1 MAEEKIARIARE
13 IYENVGG
20 EKNVRKVIH
29 CMTRV
34 RMTIIDNSKVN
45 LVGLKAIDG
54 VMGIVE
60 DETLQVVV
68 GPGTVN
74 KVAKKMVDMVGVKLG
89 ETFPNSEG
97 LSFEEQALANKA
109 AAKEKYNKPSKL
121 KSVLKSISNIFV
133 PMIPAFVGT
142 GIVAGIA
149 AVLSNLV
156 VAGDL
161 NAATWQQYIDIMNIL
176 KNALFAYL
184 TIYVGINAA
193 NEFGATPTLGGVIG
207 GVVML
212 TGMNPENPIKNIFT
226 GQPLSAGQGGMLG
239 VLLAVWLL
247 SIIEKKLH
255 EIVPESVDIIVTPT
269 ISLILIGLLEI
280 FLIMPLAG
288 FVSDHLIGGING
300 ILNIGGAFSG
310 FVLGVA
316 FLPMVML
323 GLHQILGPIHLE
335 MIAKTGQTNLLPI
348 LAMAGAG
355 QVGAAL
361 AIWAKLRKDRTLVQN
376 IKGAL
381 PVGILGVGE
390 PLIYGVTLPMG
401 RPFITACIGGGIGGA
416 IIGFFGNVGAIA
428 TGPSGVALI
437 PLIAHGKWIVYV
449 LGLLGAY
456 IGGFLAT
463 YFFGIPKDAK
473 MKADNYGKTVQM
485 ETLQPTLRV
494 VTTPAFETSAV
505 YAPMTGTVKDLS
517 EAADEVFS
525 SGMLGKGI
533 AIEPTNG
540 QVNSPVDGI
549 ITTVFPTKHAIGV
562 TSDEGVEILIHIGI
576 DTVEMNGEG
585 FESFVKQNE
594 RVKKG
599 DLMIRVDLDKIEAA
613 GLSSITP
620 VVVTNST
627 TYKDISI
634 VASNKVDKGQVLL
647 TIEG

>member
-1 MAEEKIARIARE
+1 MAEEKIARIAIE

-20 EKNVRKVIH
+20 EQNVRKVIH

-60 DETLQVVV
+60 DDTLQVVV

-89 ETFPNSEG
+89 ETFPNSGG

-247 SIIEKKLH
+247 SIVEKKLH
-255 EIVPESVDIIVTPT
+255 EVVPESVDIIVTPT
-269 ISLILIGLLEI
+269 ISLIIIGLLEI

-310 FVLGVA
+310 FVLGIA

-437 PLIAHGKWIVYV
+437 PLIAHGKWIIYL
-449 LGLLGAY
+449 LGLVGAY

-473 MKADNYGKTVQM
+473 MKADNFGKNVQM

-494 VTTPAFETSAV
+494 VTTPAFERSTV
-505 YAPMTGTVKDLS
+505 YAPMTGKVKDLS
-517 EAADEVFS
+517 EVEDEVFS
-525 SGMLGKGI
+525 SGMLGNGI

-549 ITTVFPTKHAIGV
+549 VTTVFPTKHAIGV
-562 TSDEGVEILIHIGI
+562 TSDDGVEILIHIGM
-576 DTVEMNGEG
+576 DTVELNGEG

-599 DLMIRVDLDKIEAA
+599 DLLIRVNLDKIKAA
-613 GLSSITP
+613 GLSMTTP
-620 VVVTNST
+620 IVVTNSNS
-627 TYKDISI
+627 YKAISI
-634 VASNKVDKGQVLL
+634 DAKNTVDKGQVLL
-647 TIEG
+647 TIQP

>member
-1 MAEEKIARIARE
+1 MAEEKIARIAKE

-20 EKNVRKVIH
+20 EQNVRKVIH

-54 VMGIVE
+54 VVGIVE
-60 DETLQVVV
+60 DDTLQVVV

-89 ETFPNSEG
+89 ETFPNSGG

-121 KSVLKSISNIFV
+121 KSVFKSISNIFV

-247 SIIEKKLH
+247 SIVEKKLH
-255 EIVPESVDIIVTPT
+255 EVVPESVDIIVTPT
-269 ISLILIGLLEI
+269 ISLIIIGLLEI

-310 FVLGVA
+310 FVLGIT

-437 PLIAHGKWIVYV
+437 PLIAHGKWIIYL
-449 LGLLGAY
+449 LGLVGAY

-473 MKADNYGKTVQM
+473 MKADNFGKNVQM

-494 VTTPAFETSAV
+494 VTTPAFERSTV
-505 YAPMTGTVKDLS
+505 YAPMTGKVKDLS
-517 EAADEVFS
+517 EVEDEVFS
-525 SGMLGKGI
+525 SGMLGNGI

-549 ITTVFPTKHAIGV
+549 VTTVFPTKHAIGV
-562 TSDEGVEILIHIGI
+562 TSDDGVEILIHIGM
-576 DTVEMNGEG
+576 DTVELNGEG

-599 DLMIRVDLDKIEAA
+599 DLLIRVNLDKIKAA
-613 GLSSITP
+613 GLSMITP
-620 VVVTNST
+620 IVVTNSNS
-627 TYKDISI
+627 YKAISI
-634 VASNKVDKGQVLL
+634 DAKNTVDKGQVLL
-647 TIEG
+647 TIQP

>member
-494 VTTPAFETSAV
+494 VTTPAFETATV
-505 YAPMTGTVKDLS
+505 YAPMTGTVKELS
-517 EAADEVFS
+517 EIADEVFS

-549 ITTVFPTKHAIGV
+549 VTTVFPTKHAIGV
-562 TSDEGVEILIHIGI
+562 TSDEGVEILIHIGM

-599 DLMIRVDLDKIEAA
+599 DLMIRVDLDKIKAA

-620 VVVTNST
+620 VVVTNS
-627 TYKDISI
+627 
-634 VASNKVDKGQVLL
+634 
-647 TIEG
+647 

>member
-1 MAEEKIARIARE
+1 MAEEKIARIAKE

-20 EKNVRKVIH
+20 EQNVRKVIH

-60 DETLQVVV
+60 DDTLQVVV

-89 ETFPNSEG
+89 ETFPNSGG

-247 SIIEKKLH
+247 SIVEKKLH
-255 EIVPESVDIIVTPT
+255 EVVPESVDIIVTPT
-269 ISLILIGLLEI
+269 ISLIIIGLLEI

-310 FVLGVA
+310 FVLGIA

-437 PLIAHGKWIVYV
+437 PLIAHGKWIIYL
-449 LGLLGAY
+449 LGLVGAY

-473 MKADNYGKTVQM
+473 MKADNFGKNVQM

-494 VTTPAFETSAV
+494 VTTPAFERSTV
-505 YAPMTGTVKDLS
+505 YAPMTGKVKDLS
-517 EAADEVFS
+517 EVEDEVFS
-525 SGMLGKGI
+525 SGMLGNGI

-549 ITTVFPTKHAIGV
+549 VTTVFPTKHAIGV
-562 TSDEGVEILIHIGI
+562 TSDDGVEILIHIGI
-576 DTVEMNGEG
+576 DTVELNGEG

-599 DLMIRVDLDKIEAA
+599 DLLIRVNLDKIKAA
-613 GLSSITP
+613 GLSMITP
-620 VVVTNST
+620 IVVTNSNS
-627 TYKDISI
+627 YKAISI
-634 VASNKVDKGQVLL
+634 DAKNTVDKGQVLL
-647 TIEG
+647 TIQP

>member
-1 MAEEKIARIARE
+1 MAEEKIARIAKE

-20 EKNVRKVIH
+20 EQNVRKVIH

-60 DETLQVVV
+60 DDTLQVVV

-89 ETFPNSEG
+89 ETFPNSGG

-247 SIIEKKLH
+247 SIVEKKLH
-255 EIVPESVDIIVTPT
+255 EVVPESVDIIVTPT
-269 ISLILIGLLEI
+269 ISLIIIGLLEI

-310 FVLGVA
+310 FVLGIA
-316 FLPMVML
+316 FMPMVML

-437 PLIAHGKWIVYV
+437 PLIAHGKWIIYL
-449 LGLLGAY
+449 LGLVGAY
-456 IGGFLAT
+456 IGSFLAT

-473 MKADNYGKTVQM
+473 MKADNFGKNVQM

-494 VTTPAFETSAV
+494 VTTPAFERSTV
-505 YAPMTGTVKDLS
+505 YAPMTGKVKDLS
-517 EAADEVFS
+517 EVEDEVFS
-525 SGMLGKGI
+525 SGMLGNGI

-549 ITTVFPTKHAIGV
+549 VTTVFPTKHAIGV
-562 TSDEGVEILIHIGI
+562 TSDDGVEILIHIGM
-576 DTVEMNGEG
+576 DTVELNGEG

-599 DLMIRVDLDKIEAA
+599 DLLIRVNLDKIKAA
-613 GLSSITP
+613 GLSMITP
-620 VVVTNST
+620 IVVTNSNS
-627 TYKDISI
+627 YKAISI
-634 VASNKVDKGQVLL
+634 DAKNTVDKGQVLL
-647 TIEG
+647 TIQP

>member
-1 MAEEKIARIARE
+1 MAEEKIARIAKE

-20 EKNVRKVIH
+20 EQNVRKVIH

-60 DETLQVVV
+60 DDTLQVVV

-89 ETFPNSEG
+89 ETFPNSGG

-247 SIIEKKLH
+247 SIVEKKLH
-255 EIVPESVDIIVTPT
+255 EVVPESVDIIVTPT
-269 ISLILIGLLEI
+269 ISLIIIGLLEI

-310 FVLGVA
+310 FVLGIA

-437 PLIAHGKWIVYV
+437 PLIAHGKWIIYL
-449 LGLLGAY
+449 LGLVGAY

-473 MKADNYGKTVQM
+473 MKADNFGKNVQM

-494 VTTPAFETSAV
+494 VTTPAFERSTV
-505 YAPMTGTVKDLS
+505 YAPMTGKVKELS
-517 EAADEVFS
+517 EVEDEVFS
-525 SGMLGKGI
+525 SGMLGNGI

-549 ITTVFPTKHAIGV
+549 VTTVFPTKHAIGV
-562 TSDEGVEILIHIGI
+562 TSDDGVEILIHIGM
-576 DTVEMNGEG
+576 DTVELNGEG

-599 DLMIRVDLDKIEAA
+599 DLLIRVNLDKIKAA
-613 GLSSITP
+613 GLSMITP
-620 VVVTNST
+620 IVVTNSNS
-627 TYKDISI
+627 YKAISI
-634 VASNKVDKGQVLL
+634 DAKNTVDKGQVLL
-647 TIEG
+647 TIQP

>member
-1 MAEEKIARIARE
+1 MAEEKIARIAKE

-20 EKNVRKVIH
+20 EQNVRKVIH

-60 DETLQVVV
+60 DDTLQVVV

-89 ETFPNSEG
+89 ETFPNSGG

-247 SIIEKKLH
+247 SIVEKKLH
-255 EIVPESVDIIVTPT
+255 EVVPESVDIIVTPT
-269 ISLILIGLLEI
+269 ISLIIIGLLEI

-310 FVLGVA
+310 FVLGIA

-437 PLIAHGKWIVYV
+437 PLIAHGKWIIYL
-449 LGLLGAY
+449 LGLVGAY

-473 MKADNYGKTVQM
+473 MKADNFGKNVQM

-494 VTTPAFETSAV
+494 VTTPAFERSTV
-505 YAPMTGTVKDLS
+505 YAPMTGKVKDLS
-517 EAADEVFS
+517 EVEDEVFS
-525 SGMLGKGI
+525 SGMLGNGI

-549 ITTVFPTKHAIGV
+549 VTTVFPTKHAIGV
-562 TSDEGVEILIHIGI
+562 TSDDGVEILIHIGM
-576 DTVEMNGEG
+576 DTVELNGEG

-599 DLMIRVDLDKIEAA
+599 DLLIRVNLDKIKAA
-613 GLSSITP
+613 GLSTITP
-620 VVVTNST
+620 IVVTNSNS
-627 TYKDISI
+627 YKAISI
-634 VASNKVDKGQVLL
+634 DAKNTVDKGQVLL
-647 TIEG
+647 TIEP

>member
-226 GQPLSAGQGGMLG
+226 DQPLSAGQGGMLG

-310 FVLGVA
+310 FVLGIA

-599 DLMIRVDLDKIEAA
+599 DLMIRVDLDKIKAA

>member
-1 MAEEKIARIARE
+1 MAEEKIARIAKE

-20 EKNVRKVIH
+20 EQNVRKVIH

-60 DETLQVVV
+60 DDTLQVVV

-89 ETFPNSEG
+89 ETFPNSGG

-193 NEFGATPTLGGVIG
+193 NEFGATPTLGVVIG

-247 SIIEKKLH
+247 SIVEKKLH
-255 EIVPESVDIIVTPT
+255 EVVPESVDIIVTPT
-269 ISLILIGLLEI
+269 ISLIIIGLLEI

-310 FVLGVA
+310 FVLGIA

-437 PLIAHGKWIVYV
+437 PLIAHGKWIIYL
-449 LGLLGAY
+449 LGLVGAY

-463 YFFGIPKDAK
+463 YFFDIPKDAK
-473 MKADNYGKTVQM
+473 MKADNFGKNVQM

-494 VTTPAFETSAV
+494 VTTPAFERSTV
-505 YAPMTGTVKDLS
+505 YAPMTGKVKDLS
-517 EAADEVFS
+517 EVEDEVFS
-525 SGMLGKGI
+525 SGMLGNGI

-549 ITTVFPTKHAIGV
+549 VTTVFPTKHAIGV
-562 TSDEGVEILIHIGI
+562 TSDDGVEILIHIGM
-576 DTVEMNGEG
+576 DTVELNGEG

-599 DLMIRVDLDKIEAA
+599 DLLIRVNLDKIKAA
-613 GLSSITP
+613 GLSMITP
-620 VVVTNST
+620 IVVTNSNS
-627 TYKDISI
+627 YKAISI
-634 VASNKVDKGQVLL
+634 DAKNTVDKGQVLL
-647 TIEG
+647 TIQP

>member
-133 PMIPAFVGT
+133 PMIPSFVGT

-310 FVLGVA
+310 FVLGIA

-494 VTTPAFETSAV
+494 VTTPAFETAAV

-599 DLMIRVDLDKIEAA
+599 DLMIRVDLDKIKAA

>member
-1 MAEEKIARIARE
+1 MAEEKIARIAKE

-20 EKNVRKVIH
+20 EQNVRKVIH

-60 DETLQVVV
+60 DDTLQVVV

-89 ETFPNSEG
+89 ETFPNSGG

-193 NEFGATPTLGGVIG
+193 NEFGATPTLGVVIG

-247 SIIEKKLH
+247 SIVEKKLH
-255 EIVPESVDIIVTPT
+255 EVVPESVDIIVTPT
-269 ISLILIGLLEI
+269 ISLIIIGLLEI

-310 FVLGVA
+310 FVLGIA

-437 PLIAHGKWIVYV
+437 PLIAHGKWIIYL
-449 LGLLGAY
+449 LGLVGAY

-473 MKADNYGKTVQM
+473 MKADNFGKNVQM

-494 VTTPAFETSAV
+494 VTTPAFERSTV
-505 YAPMTGTVKDLS
+505 YAPMTGKVKDLS
-517 EAADEVFS
+517 EVEDEVFS
-525 SGMLGKGI
+525 SGMLGNGI

-549 ITTVFPTKHAIGV
+549 VTTVFPTKHAIGV
-562 TSDEGVEILIHIGI
+562 TSDDGVEILIHIGM
-576 DTVEMNGEG
+576 DTVELNGEG

-599 DLMIRVDLDKIEAA
+599 DLLIRVNLDKIKAA
-613 GLSSITP
+613 GLSMITP
-620 VVVTNST
+620 IVVTNSNS
-627 TYKDISI
+627 YKAISI
-634 VASNKVDKGQVLL
+634 DAKNTVDKGQVLL
-647 TIEG
+647 TIQP

>member
-1 MAEEKIARIARE
+1 MAEEKIARIAKE

-20 EKNVRKVIH
+20 EQNVRKVIH

-60 DETLQVVV
+60 DDTLQVVV

-89 ETFPNSEG
+89 ETFPNSGG

-247 SIIEKKLH
+247 SIVEKKLH
-255 EIVPESVDIIVTPT
+255 EVVPESVDIIVTPT
-269 ISLILIGLLEI
+269 ISLIIIGLLEI

-310 FVLGVA
+310 
-316 FLPMVML
+316 
-323 GLHQILGPIHLE
+323 
-335 MIAKTGQTNLLPI
+335 
-348 LAMAGAG
+348 
-355 QVGAAL
+355 
-361 AIWAKLRKDRTLVQN
+361 
-376 IKGAL
+376 
-381 PVGILGVGE
+381 
-390 PLIYGVTLPMG
+390 
-401 RPFITACIGGGIGGA
+401 
-416 IIGFFGNVGAIA
+416 
-428 TGPSGVALI
+428 
-437 PLIAHGKWIVYV
+437 
-449 LGLLGAY
+449 
-456 IGGFLAT
+456 
-463 YFFGIPKDAK
+463 
-473 MKADNYGKTVQM
+473 
-485 ETLQPTLRV
+485 
-494 VTTPAFETSAV
+494 
-505 YAPMTGTVKDLS
+505 
-517 EAADEVFS
+517 
-525 SGMLGKGI
+525 
-533 AIEPTNG
+533 
-540 QVNSPVDGI
+540 
-549 ITTVFPTKHAIGV
+549 
-562 TSDEGVEILIHIGI
+562 
-576 DTVEMNGEG
+576 
-585 FESFVKQNE
+585 
-594 RVKKG
+594 
-599 DLMIRVDLDKIEAA
+599 
-613 GLSSITP
+613 
-620 VVVTNST
+620 
-627 TYKDISI
+627 
-634 VASNKVDKGQVLL
+634 
-647 TIEG
+647 

>member
-310 FVLGVA
+310 FVLGIA

-505 YAPMTGTVKDLS
+505 YAPMTGTVKELS
-517 EAADEVFS
+517 EIADEVFS

-549 ITTVFPTKHAIGV
+549 VTTVFPTKHAIGV

-599 DLMIRVDLDKIEAA
+599 DLMIRVDLDKIKAA

>member
-517 EAADEVFS
+517 EVADEVFS

-562 TSDEGVEILIHIGI
+562 TSDEGVEILIHIGM

>member
-1 MAEEKIARIARE
+1 MAEEKIARIAKE

-20 EKNVRKVIH
+20 EQNVRKVIH

-60 DETLQVVV
+60 DDTLQVVV

-89 ETFPNSEG
+89 ETFPNSGG

-247 SIIEKKLH
+247 SIVEKKLH
-255 EIVPESVDIIVTPT
+255 EVVPESVDIIVTPT
-269 ISLILIGLLEI
+269 ISLIIIGLLEI

-288 FVSDHLIGGING
+288 FVSDHLIDGING

-310 FVLGVA
+310 FVLGIA

-437 PLIAHGKWIVYV
+437 PLIAHGKWIIYL
-449 LGLLGAY
+449 LGLVGAY

-473 MKADNYGKTVQM
+473 MKADNFGKNVQM

-494 VTTPAFETSAV
+494 VTTPAFERSTV
-505 YAPMTGTVKDLS
+505 YAPMTGKVKDLS
-517 EAADEVFS
+517 EVEDEVFS
-525 SGMLGKGI
+525 SGMLGNGI

-549 ITTVFPTKHAIGV
+549 VTTVFPTKHAIGV
-562 TSDEGVEILIHIGI
+562 TSDDGVEILIHIGI
-576 DTVEMNGEG
+576 DTVELNGEG

-599 DLMIRVDLDKIEAA
+599 DLLIRVNLDKIKAA
-613 GLSSITP
+613 GLSMITP
-620 VVVTNST
+620 IVVTNSNS
-627 TYKDISI
+627 YKAISI
-634 VASNKVDKGQVLL
+634 DAKNTVDKGQVLL
-647 TIEG
+647 TIQP

>member
-1 MAEEKIARIARE
+1 MAEEKIARIAKE

-20 EKNVRKVIH
+20 EQNVRKVIH

-54 VMGIVE
+54 VVGIVE
-60 DETLQVVV
+60 DDTLQVVV

-89 ETFPNSEG
+89 ETFPNSGG

-247 SIIEKKLH
+247 SIVEKKLH
-255 EIVPESVDIIVTPT
+255 EVVPESVDIIVTPT
-269 ISLILIGLLEI
+269 ISLIIIGLLEI

-310 FVLGVA
+310 FVLGIA

-437 PLIAHGKWIVYV
+437 PLIAHGKWIIYL
-449 LGLLGAY
+449 LGLVGAY

-473 MKADNYGKTVQM
+473 MKADNFGKNVQM

-494 VTTPAFETSAV
+494 VTTPAFERSTV
-505 YAPMTGTVKDLS
+505 YAPMTGKVKDLS
-517 EAADEVFS
+517 EVEDEVFS
-525 SGMLGKGI
+525 SGMLGNGI

-549 ITTVFPTKHAIGV
+549 VTTVFPTKHAIGV
-562 TSDEGVEILIHIGI
+562 TSDDGVEILIHIGM
-576 DTVEMNGEG
+576 DTVELNGEG

-599 DLMIRVDLDKIEAA
+599 DLLIRVNLDKIKAA
-613 GLSSITP
+613 GLSMITP
-620 VVVTNST
+620 IVVTNSNS
-627 TYKDISI
+627 YKAISI
-634 VASNKVDKGQVLL
+634 DAKNTVDKGQVLL
-647 TIEG
+647 TIQP

>member
-1 MAEEKIARIARE
+1 MAEEKIARIAKE

-20 EKNVRKVIH
+20 EQNVRKVIH

-60 DETLQVVV
+60 DDTLQVVV

-89 ETFPNSEG
+89 ETFPNSGG

-247 SIIEKKLH
+247 SIVEKKLH
-255 EIVPESVDIIVTPT
+255 EVVPESVDIIVTPT
-269 ISLILIGLLEI
+269 ISLIIIGLLEI

-310 FVLGVA
+310 FVLGIA

-437 PLIAHGKWIVYV
+437 PLIAHGKWIIYL
-449 LGLLGAY
+449 LGLVGAY

-473 MKADNYGKTVQM
+473 MKADNFGKNVQM

-494 VTTPAFETSAV
+494 VTTPAFERSTV
-505 YAPMTGTVKDLS
+505 YAPMTGKVKDLS
-517 EAADEVFS
+517 EVEDEVFS
-525 SGMLGKGI
+525 SGMLGNGI

-549 ITTVFPTKHAIGV
+549 VTTVFPTKHAIGV
-562 TSDEGVEILIHIGI
+562 TSDDGVEILIHIGM
-576 DTVEMNGEG
+576 DTVELNGEG

-599 DLMIRVDLDKIEAA
+599 DLLIRVNLDKIKAA
-613 GLSSITP
+613 GLSMITP
-620 VVVTNST
+620 IVVTNSNS
-627 TYKDISI
+627 YKAIST
-634 VASNKVDKGQVLL
+634 VDKGQVLL
-647 TIEG
+647 TIQP

>member
-1 MAEEKIARIARE
+1 MAEEKVARIARE

-34 RMTIIDNSKVN
+34 RMTIVDNSKVN

-494 VTTPAFETSAV
+494 VTTPAFETSTV

-517 EAADEVFS
+517 EVADEVFS

-562 TSDEGVEILIHIGI
+562 TSDEGVEILIHIGM

-599 DLMIRVDLDKIEAA
+599 DLMMRVDLDKIKAA

-627 TYKDISI
+627 IYKDIST
-634 VASNKVDKGQVLL
+634 VAQNKVEKGQVLL
-647 TIEG
+647 TIES

>member
-109 AAKEKYNKPSKL
+109 VAKEKYNKPSKL

-599 DLMIRVDLDKIEAA
+599 DLMIRVDLDKIKAA

>member
-1 MAEEKIARIARE
+1 MAEEKIARIAKE

-20 EKNVRKVIH
+20 EQNVRKVIH

-60 DETLQVVV
+60 DDTLQVVV

-89 ETFPNSEG
+89 ETFPNSGG

-247 SIIEKKLH
+247 SIVEKKLH
-255 EIVPESVDIIVTPT
+255 EVVPESVDIIVTPT
-269 ISLILIGLLEI
+269 ISLIIIGLLEI

-310 FVLGVA
+310 FVLGIA

-437 PLIAHGKWIVYV
+437 PLIAHGKWIIYL
-449 LGLLGAY
+449 LGLVGAY

-473 MKADNYGKTVQM
+473 MKADNFGKNVQM

-494 VTTPAFETSAV
+494 VTTPAFERSTV
-505 YAPMTGTVKDLS
+505 YAPMTGKVKDLS
-517 EAADEVFS
+517 EVEDEVFS
-525 SGMLGKGI
+525 SGMLGNGI

-549 ITTVFPTKHAIGV
+549 VTTVFPTKHAIGV
-562 TSDEGVEILIHIGI
+562 TSDDGVEILIHIGM
-576 DTVEMNGEG
+576 DTVELNGEG

-599 DLMIRVDLDKIEAA
+599 DLLIRVNLDKIKAA
-613 GLSSITP
+613 GLSMLTP
-620 VVVTNST
+620 IVVTNSNS
-627 TYKDISI
+627 YKAISI
-634 VASNKVDKGQVLL
+634 DAKNTVDKGQVLL
-647 TIEG
+647 TIQP

>member
-1 MAEEKIARIARE
+1 MAEEKIARIAKE

-20 EKNVRKVIH
+20 EQNVRKVIH

-60 DETLQVVV
+60 DDTLQVVV

-89 ETFPNSEG
+89 ETFPNSGG

-247 SIIEKKLH
+247 SIVEKKLH
-255 EIVPESVDIIVTPT
+255 EVVPESVDIIVTPT
-269 ISLILIGLLEI
+269 ISLIIIGLLEI

-310 FVLGVA
+310 FVLGIA

-335 MIAKTGQTNLLPI
+335 IIAKTGQTNLLPI

-437 PLIAHGKWIVYV
+437 PLIAHGKWIIYL
-449 LGLLGAY
+449 LGLVGAY

-473 MKADNYGKTVQM
+473 MKADNFGKNVQM

-494 VTTPAFETSAV
+494 VTTPAFERSTV
-505 YAPMTGTVKDLS
+505 YAPMTGKVKDLS
-517 EAADEVFS
+517 EVEDEVFS
-525 SGMLGKGI
+525 SGMLGNGI

-549 ITTVFPTKHAIGV
+549 VTTVFPTKHAIGV
-562 TSDEGVEILIHIGI
+562 TSDDGVEILIHIGM
-576 DTVEMNGEG
+576 DTVELNGEG

-599 DLMIRVDLDKIEAA
+599 DLLIRVNLDKIKAA
-613 GLSSITP
+613 GLSMITP
-620 VVVTNST
+620 IVVTNSNS
-627 TYKDISI
+627 YKAISI
-634 VASNKVDKGQVLL
+634 DAKNTVDKGQVLL
-647 TIEG
+647 TIQP

>member
-133 PMIPAFVGT
+133 PMIPSFVGT

-300 ILNIGGAFSG
+300 ILNIGGAFFG
-310 FVLGVA
+310 FVFVVS
-316 FLPMVML
+316 FLTMVML

-494 VTTPAFETSAV
+494 VTTPAFETSDV

-517 EAADEVFS
+517 EVADEVFS

-599 DLMIRVDLDKIEAA
+599 DLMIRVDLDKIKAA

>member
-1 MAEEKIARIARE
+1 MAEEKIARIAKE

-20 EKNVRKVIH
+20 EQNVRKVIH

-60 DETLQVVV
+60 DDTLQVVV

-89 ETFPNSEG
+89 ETFPNSGG

-247 SIIEKKLH
+247 SIVEKKLH
-255 EIVPESVDIIVTPT
+255 EVVPESVDIIVTPT
-269 ISLILIGLLEI
+269 ISLIIIGLLEI

-310 FVLGVA
+310 FVLGIA

-437 PLIAHGKWIVYV
+437 PLIAHGKWIIYL
-449 LGLLGAY
+449 LGLVGAY

-473 MKADNYGKTVQM
+473 MKADNFGKNVQM

-494 VTTPAFETSAV
+494 VTTPAFERSTV
-505 YAPMTGTVKDLS
+505 YAPMTGKVKDLS
-517 EAADEVFS
+517 EVEDEVFS
-525 SGMLGKGI
+525 SGMLGNGI

-549 ITTVFPTKHAIGV
+549 VTTVFPTKHAIGV
-562 TSDEGVEILIHIGI
+562 TSDDGVEILIHIGM
-576 DTVEMNGEG
+576 DTVELNGEG

-599 DLMIRVDLDKIEAA
+599 DLLIRVNLDKIKAA
-613 GLSSITP
+613 GLSMITP
-620 VVVTNST
+620 IVVTNSNS
-627 TYKDISI
+627 YNAISI
-634 VASNKVDKGQVLL
+634 DAKNTVDKGQVLL
-647 TIEG
+647 TIQP

>member
-1 MAEEKIARIARE
+1 MAEEKIARIAKE

-20 EKNVRKVIH
+20 EQNVRKVIH

-60 DETLQVVV
+60 DDTLQVVV

-89 ETFPNSEG
+89 ETFPNSGG

-247 SIIEKKLH
+247 SIVEKKLH
-255 EIVPESVDIIVTPT
+255 EVVPESVDIIVTPT
-269 ISLILIGLLEI
+269 ISLIIIGLLEI

-288 FVSDHLIGGING
+288 FVSDHLICGING
-300 ILNIGGAFSG
+300 ILNIGSGFSG
-310 FVLGVA
+310 FVLGIA

-323 GLHQILGPIHLE
+323 GLHQILGPIHME

-437 PLIAHGKWIVYV
+437 PLIAHGKWIIYL
-449 LGLLGAY
+449 LGLVGAY

-473 MKADNYGKTVQM
+473 MKADNFGKNVQM

-494 VTTPAFETSAV
+494 VTTPAFERSTV
-505 YAPMTGTVKDLS
+505 YAPMTGKVKDLS
-517 EAADEVFS
+517 EVEDEVFS
-525 SGMLGKGI
+525 SGMLGNGI

-549 ITTVFPTKHAIGV
+549 VTTVFPTKHAIGV
-562 TSDEGVEILIHIGI
+562 TSDDGVEILIHIGM
-576 DTVEMNGEG
+576 DTVELNGEG

-599 DLMIRVDLDKIEAA
+599 DLLIRVNLDKIKAA
-613 GLSSITP
+613 GLSMITP
-620 VVVTNST
+620 IVVTNSNS
-627 TYKDISI
+627 YKAISI
-634 VASNKVDKGQVLL
+634 DAKNTVDKGQVLL
-647 TIEG
+647 TIQP

>member
-1 MAEEKIARIARE
+1 MAEEKIARIAKE

-20 EKNVRKVIH
+20 EQNVRKVIH

-60 DETLQVVV
+60 DDTLQVVV

-89 ETFPNSEG
+89 ETFPNSGG

-247 SIIEKKLH
+247 SIVEKKLH
-255 EIVPESVDIIVTPT
+255 EVVPESVDIIVTPT
-269 ISLILIGLLEI
+269 ISLIIIGLLEI

-310 FVLGVA
+310 FVLGIA

-437 PLIAHGKWIVYV
+437 PLIAHGKWIIYL
-449 LGLLGAY
+449 LGLVGAY

-473 MKADNYGKTVQM
+473 MKADNFGKNVQM

-494 VTTPAFETSAV
+494 VTTPAFERSTV
-505 YAPMTGTVKDLS
+505 YAPMTGKVKDLS
-517 EAADEVFS
+517 EVEDEVFS
-525 SGMLGKGI
+525 SGMLGNGI

-549 ITTVFPTKHAIGV
+549 VTTVFPTKHAIGV
-562 TSDEGVEILIHIGI
+562 TSDDGVEILIHIGM
-576 DTVEMNGEG
+576 DTVELNGEG

-599 DLMIRVDLDKIEAA
+599 DLLIRVNLDKIKAA
-613 GLSSITP
+613 GLSMIKP
-620 VVVTNST
+620 IVVTNSNS
-627 TYKDISI
+627 YKAISI
-634 VASNKVDKGQVLL
+634 DAKNTVDKGQVLL
-647 TIEG
+647 TIQP

>member
-1 MAEEKIARIARE
+1 MAEEKIARIAKE

-20 EKNVRKVIH
+20 EQNVRKVIH

-60 DETLQVVV
+60 DDTLQVVV
-68 GPGTVN
+68 GPGRVN

-89 ETFPNSEG
+89 ETFPNSG
-97 LSFEEQALANKA
+97 GSSCEEQALANKA

-247 SIIEKKLH
+247 SIVEKKLH
-255 EIVPESVDIIVTPT
+255 EVVPESVDIIVTPT
-269 ISLILIGLLEI
+269 ISLIIIGLLEI

-310 FVLGVA
+310 FVLGIA

-437 PLIAHGKWIVYV
+437 PLIAHGKWIIYL
-449 LGLLGAY
+449 LGLVGAY

-473 MKADNYGKTVQM
+473 MKADNFGKNVQM

-494 VTTPAFETSAV
+494 VTTPAFERSTV
-505 YAPMTGTVKDLS
+505 YAPMTGKVKDLS
-517 EAADEVFS
+517 EVEDEVFS
-525 SGMLGKGI
+525 SGMLGNGI

-549 ITTVFPTKHAIGV
+549 VTTVFPTKHAIGV
-562 TSDEGVEILIHIGI
+562 TSDDGVEILIHIGM
-576 DTVEMNGEG
+576 DTVELNGEG

-599 DLMIRVDLDKIEAA
+599 DLLIRVNLDKIKAA
-613 GLSSITP
+613 GLSMITP
-620 VVVTNST
+620 IVVTNSNS
-627 TYKDISI
+627 YKAISI
-634 VASNKVDKGQVLL
+634 DAKNTVDKGQVLL
-647 TIEG
+647 TIQP

>member
-1 MAEEKIARIARE
+1 MAEEKIARIAKE

-20 EKNVRKVIH
+20 EQNVRKVIH

-60 DETLQVVV
+60 DDTLQVVV

-89 ETFPNSEG
+89 ETFPNSGG
-97 LSFEEQALANKA
+97 LIFEEQALANKA

-247 SIIEKKLH
+247 SIVEKKLH
-255 EIVPESVDIIVTPT
+255 EVVPESVDIIVTPT
-269 ISLILIGLLEI
+269 ISLIIIGLLEI

-310 FVLGVA
+310 FVLGIA

-437 PLIAHGKWIVYV
+437 PLIAHGKWIIYL
-449 LGLLGAY
+449 LGLVGAY

-473 MKADNYGKTVQM
+473 MKADNFGKNVQM

-494 VTTPAFETSAV
+494 VTTPAFERSTV
-505 YAPMTGTVKDLS
+505 YAPMTGKVKDLS
-517 EAADEVFS
+517 EVEDEVFS
-525 SGMLGKGI
+525 SGMLGNGI

-549 ITTVFPTKHAIGV
+549 VTTVFPTKHAIGV
-562 TSDEGVEILIHIGI
+562 TSDDGVEILIHIGI
-576 DTVEMNGEG
+576 DTVELNGEG

-599 DLMIRVDLDKIEAA
+599 DLLIRVNLDKIKAA
-613 GLSSITP
+613 GLSMITP
-620 VVVTNST
+620 IVVTNSNS
-627 TYKDISI
+627 YKAISI
-634 VASNKVDKGQVLL
+634 DAKNTVDKGQVLL
-647 TIEG
+647 TIQP

>member
-1 MAEEKIARIARE
+1 MAEEKIARIAKE

-20 EKNVRKVIH
+20 EQNVRKVIH

-60 DETLQVVV
+60 DDTLQVVV

-89 ETFPNSEG
+89 ETFPNSGG

-184 TIYVGINAA
+184 TIYVGIYAA

-247 SIIEKKLH
+247 SIVEKKLH
-255 EIVPESVDIIVTPT
+255 EVVPESVDIIVTPT
-269 ISLILIGLLEI
+269 ISLIIIGLLEI

-310 FVLGVA
+310 FVLGIA

-437 PLIAHGKWIVYV
+437 PLIAHGKWIIYL
-449 LGLLGAY
+449 LGLVGAY

-473 MKADNYGKTVQM
+473 MKADNFGKNVQM

-494 VTTPAFETSAV
+494 VTTPAFERSTV
-505 YAPMTGTVKDLS
+505 YAPMTGKVKDLS
-517 EAADEVFS
+517 EVEDEVFS
-525 SGMLGKGI
+525 SGMLGNGI

-549 ITTVFPTKHAIGV
+549 VTTVFPTKHAIGV
-562 TSDEGVEILIHIGI
+562 TSDDGVEILIHIGI
-576 DTVEMNGEG
+576 DTVELNGEG

-599 DLMIRVDLDKIEAA
+599 DLLIRVNLDKIKAA
-613 GLSSITP
+613 GLSMITP
-620 VVVTNST
+620 IVVTNSNS
-627 TYKDISI
+627 YKAISI
-634 VASNKVDKGQVLL
+634 DAKNTVDKGQVLL
-647 TIEG
+647 TIQP

>member
-1 MAEEKIARIARE
+1 MAEEKIARIAKE

-20 EKNVRKVIH
+20 EQNVRKVIH

-60 DETLQVVV
+60 DDTLQVVV

-89 ETFPNSEG
+89 ETFPNSG
-97 LSFEEQALANKA
+97 DLSFEEQALANKA

-247 SIIEKKLH
+247 SIVEKKLH
-255 EIVPESVDIIVTPT
+255 EVVPESVDIIVTPT
-269 ISLILIGLLEI
+269 ISLIIIGLLEI

-310 FVLGVA
+310 FVLGIA

-361 AIWAKLRKDRTLVQN
+361 TIWAKLRKDRTLVQN

-437 PLIAHGKWIVYV
+437 PLIAHGKWIIYL
-449 LGLLGAY
+449 LGLVGAY

-473 MKADNYGKTVQM
+473 MKADNFGKNVQM

-494 VTTPAFETSAV
+494 VTTPAFERSTV
-505 YAPMTGTVKDLS
+505 YAPMTGKVKDLS
-517 EAADEVFS
+517 EVEDEVFS
-525 SGMLGKGI
+525 SGMLGNGI

-549 ITTVFPTKHAIGV
+549 VTTVFPTKHAIGV
-562 TSDEGVEILIHIGI
+562 TSDDGVEILIHIGM
-576 DTVEMNGEG
+576 DTVELNGEG

-599 DLMIRVDLDKIEAA
+599 DLLIRVNLDKIKAA
-613 GLSSITP
+613 GLSMITP
-620 VVVTNST
+620 IVVTNSNS
-627 TYKDISI
+627 YKAISI
-634 VASNKVDKGQVLL
+634 DAKNTVDKGQVLL
-647 TIEG
+647 TIQP

>member
-133 PMIPAFVGT
+133 PMIPSFVGT

-310 FVLGVA
+310 FVLGVD

-494 VTTPAFETSAV
+494 VTTPAFETATV
-505 YAPMTGTVKDLS
+505 YAPMTGTVKELS
-517 EAADEVFS
+517 EIADEVFS

-549 ITTVFPTKHAIGV
+549 VTTVFPTKHAIGV
-562 TSDEGVEILIHIGI
+562 TSDEGVEILIHIGM

-599 DLMIRVDLDKIEAA
+599 DLMIRVDLDKIKAA

>member
-517 EAADEVFS
+517 EVADEVFS

-562 TSDEGVEILIHIGI
+562 TSDEGVEILIHIGM

-599 DLMIRVDLDKIEAA
+599 DLMIRVDLDKIKAA

>member
-1 MAEEKIARIARE
+1 MAEEKIARIAKE

-20 EKNVRKVIH
+20 EQNVRKVIH

-60 DETLQVVV
+60 DDTLQVVV

-89 ETFPNSEG
+89 ETFPNSGG
-97 LSFEEQALANKA
+97 LSFEEQSLANKA

-156 VAGDL
+156 VAGGL

-247 SIIEKKLH
+247 SIVEKKLH
-255 EIVPESVDIIVTPT
+255 EVVPESVDIIVTPT
-269 ISLILIGLLEI
+269 ISLIIIGLLEI

-310 FVLGVA
+310 FVLGIA

-437 PLIAHGKWIVYV
+437 PLIAHGKWIIYL
-449 LGLLGAY
+449 LGLVGAY

-473 MKADNYGKTVQM
+473 MKADNFGKNVQM

-494 VTTPAFETSAV
+494 VTTPAFERSTV
-505 YAPMTGTVKDLS
+505 YAPMTGKVKDLS
-517 EAADEVFS
+517 EVEDEVFS
-525 SGMLGKGI
+525 SGMLGNGI

-549 ITTVFPTKHAIGV
+549 VTTVFPTKHAIGV
-562 TSDEGVEILIHIGI
+562 TSDDGVEILIHIGM
-576 DTVEMNGEG
+576 DTVELNGEG

-599 DLMIRVDLDKIEAA
+599 DLLIRVNLDKIKAA
-613 GLSSITP
+613 GLSMITP
-620 VVVTNST
+620 IVVTNSNS
-627 TYKDISI
+627 YKAISI
-634 VASNKVDKGQVLL
+634 DAKNTVDKGQVLL
-647 TIEG
+647 TIQP

>member
-1 MAEEKIARIARE
+1 MAEEKIARIAKE
-13 IYENVGG
+13 IYENFGG
-20 EKNVRKVIH
+20 EQNVRKVIH

-60 DETLQVVV
+60 DDTLQVVV

-89 ETFPNSEG
+89 ETFPNSGG

-247 SIIEKKLH
+247 SIVEKKLH
-255 EIVPESVDIIVTPT
+255 EVVPESVDIIVTPT
-269 ISLILIGLLEI
+269 ISLIIIGLLEI

-310 FVLGVA
+310 FVLGIA

-437 PLIAHGKWIVYV
+437 PLIAHGKWIIYL
-449 LGLLGAY
+449 LGLVGAY

-473 MKADNYGKTVQM
+473 MKADNFGKNVQM

-494 VTTPAFETSAV
+494 VTTPAFERSTV
-505 YAPMTGTVKDLS
+505 YAPMTGKVKDLS
-517 EAADEVFS
+517 EVEDEVFS
-525 SGMLGKGI
+525 SGMLGNGI

-549 ITTVFPTKHAIGV
+549 VTTVFPTKHAIGV
-562 TSDEGVEILIHIGI
+562 TSDDGVEILIHIGM
-576 DTVEMNGEG
+576 DTVELNGEG

-599 DLMIRVDLDKIEAA
+599 DLLIRVNLDKIKAA
-613 GLSSITP
+613 GLSMITP
-620 VVVTNST
+620 IVVTNSNS
-627 TYKDISI
+627 YKAISI
-634 VASNKVDKGQVLL
+634 DAKNTVDKGQVLL
-647 TIEG
+647 TIQP

>member
-1 MAEEKIARIARE
+1 MAEEKIARIAKE

-20 EKNVRKVIH
+20 EQNVRKVIH

-60 DETLQVVV
+60 DDTLQVVV

-89 ETFPNSEG
+89 ETFPNSGG

-247 SIIEKKLH
+247 SIVEKKLH
-255 EIVPESVDIIVTPT
+255 EVVPESVDIIVTPT
-269 ISLILIGLLEI
+269 ISLIIIGLLEI

-310 FVLGVA
+310 FVLGIA

-437 PLIAHGKWIVYV
+437 PLIAHGKWIIYL
-449 LGLLGAY
+449 LGLVGAY

-463 YFFGIPKDAK
+463 YFFDIPKDAK
-473 MKADNYGKTVQM
+473 MKADNFGKNVQM

-494 VTTPAFETSAV
+494 VTTPAFERSTV
-505 YAPMTGTVKDLS
+505 YAPMTGKVKDLS
-517 EAADEVFS
+517 EVEDEVFS
-525 SGMLGKGI
+525 SGMLGNGI

-549 ITTVFPTKHAIGV
+549 VTTVFPTKHAIGV
-562 TSDEGVEILIHIGI
+562 TSDDGVEILIHIGM
-576 DTVEMNGEG
+576 DTVELNGEG

-599 DLMIRVDLDKIEAA
+599 DLLIRVNLDKIKAA
-613 GLSSITP
+613 GLSMITP
-620 VVVTNST
+620 IVVTNSNS
-627 TYKDISI
+627 YKAISI
-634 VASNKVDKGQVLL
+634 DAKNTVDKGQVLL
-647 TIEG
+647 TIQP

>member
-1 MAEEKIARIARE
+1 MAEEKIARIAKE

-20 EKNVRKVIH
+20 EQNVRKVIH

-60 DETLQVVV
+60 DDTLQVVV

-89 ETFPNSEG
+89 ETFPNSGG

-247 SIIEKKLH
+247 SIVEKKLH
-255 EIVPESVDIIVTPT
+255 EVVPESVDIIVTPT
-269 ISLILIGLLEI
+269 ISLIIIGLLEI

-310 FVLGVA
+310 FVLGIA

-437 PLIAHGKWIVYV
+437 PLIAHGKWIIYL
-449 LGLLGAY
+449 LGLVGAY

-473 MKADNYGKTVQM
+473 MKADNFGKNVQM
-485 ETLQPTLRV
+485 EILQPTLRV
-494 VTTPAFETSAV
+494 VTTPAFERSTV
-505 YAPMTGTVKDLS
+505 YAPMTGKVKDLS
-517 EAADEVFS
+517 EVEDEVFS
-525 SGMLGKGI
+525 SGMLGNGI

-549 ITTVFPTKHAIGV
+549 VTTVFPTKHAIGV
-562 TSDEGVEILIHIGI
+562 TSDDGVEILIHIGI
-576 DTVEMNGEG
+576 DTVELNGEG

-599 DLMIRVDLDKIEAA
+599 DLLIRVNLDKIKAA
-613 GLSSITP
+613 GLSMITP
-620 VVVTNST
+620 IVVTNSNS
-627 TYKDISI
+627 YKAISI
-634 VASNKVDKGQVLL
+634 DAKNTVDKGQVLL
-647 TIEG
+647 TIQP

>member
-60 DETLQVVV
+60 DDTLQVVV

-89 ETFPNSEG
+89 ETFPNSGG

-247 SIIEKKLH
+247 SIVEKKLH
-255 EIVPESVDIIVTPT
+255 EVVPESVDIIVTPT
-269 ISLILIGLLEI
+269 ISLIIIGLLEI

-310 FVLGVA
+310 FVLGIA

-437 PLIAHGKWIVYV
+437 PLIAHGKWIIYL
-449 LGLLGAY
+449 LGLVGAY

-473 MKADNYGKTVQM
+473 MKADNFGKNVQM

-494 VTTPAFETSAV
+494 VTTPAFERSTV
-505 YAPMTGTVKDLS
+505 YAPMTGKVKDLS
-517 EAADEVFS
+517 EVEDEVFS
-525 SGMLGKGI
+525 SGMLGNGI

-549 ITTVFPTKHAIGV
+549 VTTVFPTKHAIGV
-562 TSDEGVEILIHIGI
+562 TSDDGVEILIHIGM
-576 DTVEMNGEG
+576 DTVELNGEG

-599 DLMIRVDLDKIEAA
+599 DLLIRVNLDKIKAA
-613 GLSSITP
+613 GLSMITP
-620 VVVTNST
+620 IVVTNSNS
-627 TYKDISI
+627 YKAISI
-634 VASNKVDKGQVLL
+634 DAKNTVDKGQVLL
-647 TIEG
+647 TIQP

>member
-310 FVLGVA
+310 FVLGIA

-494 VTTPAFETSAV
+494 VTTPAFETATV
-505 YAPMTGTVKDLS
+505 YAPMTGTVKELS
-517 EAADEVFS
+517 EIADEVFS

-549 ITTVFPTKHAIGV
+549 VTTVFPTKHAIGV
-562 TSDEGVEILIHIGI
+562 TSDEGVEILIHIGM

-599 DLMIRVDLDKIEAA
+599 DLMIRVDLDKIKAA

>member
-517 EAADEVFS
+517 EVADEVFS

-562 TSDEGVEILIHIGI
+562 TSDEGVEILIHIGM

-585 FESFVKQNE
+585 FVSFVKQNE